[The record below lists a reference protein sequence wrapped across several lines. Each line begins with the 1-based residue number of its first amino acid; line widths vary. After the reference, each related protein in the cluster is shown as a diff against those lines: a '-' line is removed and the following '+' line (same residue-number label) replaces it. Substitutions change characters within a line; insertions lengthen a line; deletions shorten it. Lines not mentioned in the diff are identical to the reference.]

1 MHVPEISFFSDR
13 FGAVLV
19 GLALALCCALSQ
31 AAPAAA
37 ATPWEPPRKPDDIP
51 LPRSARLGASGAETA
66 KSLARNARQA
76 VSRATPAIR
85 EVALGV
91 TEVLAGRHLEGAKR
105 LADVAVRAGDLADVV
120 AYYQGLGLYLAG
132 DAGGASKALAD
143 LAARPVS
150 SFLGRDALYLAMES
164 AARQNNHESTLALAE
179 AWLADADPT
188 LAPQVWLRAA
198 VAASALGQTRKAQD
212 FLRHLSLTWPASK
225 AAAAGDALAREVC
238 GRNKSASGGQG
249 AALDLPGGVTPPG
262 PPERGEDKGEG
273 NAGAGKPGAG
283 VCYDPDAPG
292 NVLQRAEAMVEKG
305 SPQGALDLLEGK
317 GGFDVGQA
325 ARADYIR
332 GKALYRL
339 RRPQA
344 SAAAFVRAATAAPDA
359 TLANWARYHEARCLW
374 RSLEADDAQRMEA
387 LLRQVLA
394 APGRDDPL
402 REVTARHLA
411 LLLAERGRLAEAL
424 VAAGELRGL
433 AVTPELAA
441 QGASLAAILRFATGD
456 MTGAE
461 AELAAFVTRFPDDD
475 WADGARYWRGKAL
488 ADLKRPDEAAA
499 VWIEVLSRRPNTYYG
514 GKSAAALTALGPTRQ
529 TVVASPVQNAPR
541 CLTSTEPPS
550 PTAQAAQAKA
560 RELTDAGLPALGEM
574 LLDFSAKA
582 APDRA
587 DLAMAH
593 MQAAASLGRRW
604 AILKTAWRTF
614 GGCLL
619 RGTPEDLAP
628 LRQVLFP
635 RAYTAQVHAALA
647 GSSIDPD
654 MIYSLIRQE
663 SFFDPAAVS
672 GAGAIGLMQLM
683 PETAKAVGR
692 KLGIKNVERAE
703 LFDPAVNIRLGVEFF
718 RERVSRAGNLP
729 AALAGYNAGE
739 NRVAIWSRSLS
750 PLGEELFIELI
761 PYTET
766 RDYVRRIIANAMMYD
781 RLYPR

>member
-13 FGAVLV
+13 FGAVLA
-19 GLALALCCALSQ
+19 GLAVALCCALWLPAS
-31 AAPAAA
+31 ASAAA
-37 ATPWEPPRKPDDIP
+37 PWEPPRKPDDIP

-66 KSLARNARQA
+66 KSLDRNARQA

-91 TEVLAGRHLEGAKR
+91 TEVLAGRHREGAKR
-105 LADVAVRAGDLADVV
+105 LAEVAARAGDLADVV

-132 DAGGASKALAD
+132 DAVGASQALAD
-143 LAARPVS
+143 LAARPIG

-164 AARQNNHESTLALAE
+164 AARHNDHESTLALAE
-179 AWLADADPT
+179 AWLADADQT

-198 VAASALGQTRKAQD
+198 VAASALGQSRKAQD

-249 AALDLPGGVTPPG
+249 AALDPPGGVTPPG
-262 PPERGEDKGEG
+262 PPERGESKEEG
-273 NAGAGKPGAG
+273 GA
-283 VCYDPDAPG
+283 CYDPDAPG

-305 SPQGALDLLEGK
+305 SPQAALDLLEGK
-317 GGFDVGQA
+317 GGLDAGQA

-344 SAAAFVRAATAAPDA
+344 SAAAFVRAATADPDA

-402 REVTARHLA
+402 REVAARHLA

-433 AVTPELAA
+433 AVSPELAA

-456 MTGAE
+456 MAGAE
-461 AELAAFVTRFPDDD
+461 SELAAFATRFPEDD

-550 PTAQAAQAKA
+550 PTAQAALAKA

-574 LLDFSAKA
+574 LLDFAAKA

-635 RAYTAQVHAALA
+635 RAYTTQVHAALA

-663 SFFDPAAVS
+663 SFFDPTAVS

-750 PLGEELFIELI
+750 SLGEELFIELI

-781 RLYPR
+781 RLYAK